1 MKQAILVVATLLIF
15 ICTANCNTNQ
25 QKYDKIF
32 EGIDFLYFLK
42 FEDLSYLDSLN
53 LTKKYDY
60 PSVIKLSVPNNFS
73 NISNVQKL
81 DYSLY
86 VFFTAEDDIVP
97 YLLQFQ
103 YDDST
108 LYTGFYKRFFEVHR
122 YSFESSVVSS
132 RKYQNDFD
140 EIVLEKR
147 YIALALLINYSIN
160 KQKEEKDVKL
170 IAIDSFIS
178 NAEKHKD
185 LLSQMYEH
193 YLDLFY
199 WYYKN
204 NTKEFHKQV
213 VHCFEKYVKDYK
225 DVDFKKI
232 NKLLLQ
238 ISPDSE

>member
-1 MKQAILVVATLLIF
+1 MKQSFLVAVTALIF

-32 EGIDFLYFLK
+32 EGIDFLYFLN
-42 FEDLSYLDSLN
+42 FEDLNYLDSLN
-53 LTKKYDY
+53 LSKKYAY

-86 VFFTAEDDIVP
+86 TFFTAEDDIVP

-103 YDDST
+103 DDDST
-108 LYTGFYKRFFEVHR
+108 LYTGFYKRFFEVQR
-122 YSFESSVVSS
+122 YSFESSVNPF
-132 RKYQNDFD
+132 RKYQNDFH

-178 NAEKHKD
+178 DAEKHKD

-193 YLDLFY
+193 YLELFY

-204 NTKEFHKQV
+204 DTKEFHKQV
-213 VHCFEKYVKDYK
+213 VFCFEKYVQEPNNS
-225 DVDFKKI
+225 DFKKL
-232 NKLLLQ
+232 NKLLLK
-238 ISPDSE
+238 ISTDSE